1 MNLQDDQITPYP
13 VIQTTTYTCIT
24 QYVGHWSNIDRSDTQ
39 YAKALYSN
47 TIFETLT
54 SQPTNVTCEDC
65 NAYSTNIV
73 VNLHHINTTEFLT
86 TSEVKLYSKLKI
98 MNVLNKKH

>member
-13 VIQTTTYTCIT
+13 VIQTTTYIT
-24 QYVGHWSNIDRSDTQ
+24 QYVGLWLNIDRCETQ
-39 YAKALYSN
+39 YAKAFYSN

-65 NAYSTNIV
+65 NAYSTNIF

-86 TSEVKLYSKLKI
+86 TSDMKLYSKLKI